1 MCSVH
6 SNYLVPAILFPSLD
20 CIVLSWS
27 KKKAKVSGATAIR
40 TPVFWNH
47 CLKTAQGIQ
56 LVVRV
61 QRENA
66 VERSHQSPDRVI
78 ASRRLVTA
86 AECLKFSGIIVK
98 RQVTYRHTTG
108 DVLTTAPQDQSMDLK
123 VENVFGGHAPCS
135 KQRSCLVQPSAF
147 T

>member
-1 MCSVH
+1 MMCSVH

-27 KKKAKVSGATAIR
+27 KKKAK
-40 TPVFWNH
+40 
-47 CLKTAQGIQ
+47 

-108 DVLTTAPQDQSMDLK
+108 VDGP
-123 VENVFGGHAPCS
+123 EG
-135 KQRSCLVQPSAF
+135 
-147 T
+147 